1 MVATISFNPYTTT
14 VGEGLF
20 NTTSDGLRQ
29 GTAFPDPAA
38 RQKARTCVLAQDETL
53 PMWGG
58 VGVYMD
64 VPGGAGNP
72 RVQLGPVCGR
82 ANSLSGSKALA
93 GFSVFDGANAMV
105 TTPQSRVPLAASGGQ
120 VITYQLGS
128 LARIVVAMD
137 PVLIDLMEGPIKP
150 QVSWDF
156 YSQRLVPYLGT
167 DTITSGTYNT
177 TTGVIVLTMDGD
189 VAFGVGDTAVLS
201 SLTGTG
207 GYATLNGAWEITAVA
222 GPTVTLAGPTG
233 AGASTITGGSL
244 VLGSG
249 ANSALPV
256 TVLEVQASNCLV
268 VDYDEDTGF
277 ANYNYDGAAAV
288 IQL

>member
-1 MVATISFNPYTTT
+1 MVASLPSNPFLTT

-29 GTAFPDPAA
+29 GTAFPDPAT
-38 RQKARTCVLAQDETL
+38 RNRSRTCVLAQSETL
-53 PMWGG
+53 VMWGG

-72 RVQLGPVCGR
+72 RAALGPVCGR
-82 ANSLSGSKALA
+82 ADALTGAKALA

-105 TTPQSRVPLAASGGQ
+105 TNPQSRVPLAGSGGQ
-120 VITYQLGS
+120 VIVYPLGS

-137 PVLIDLMEGPIKP
+137 PILVDLMEGPIKP

-156 YSQRLVPYLGT
+156 YAQRLVPYLGT
-167 DTITSGTYNT
+167 GTISSGTYNS
-177 TTGVIVLTMDGD
+177 TTGVIVLTMSADVGYSAGD
-189 VAFGVGDTAVLS
+189 EAVLS

-207 GYATLNGAWEITAVA
+207 GYATLNGAWEITAVSGA
-222 GPTVTLAGPTG
+222 TVTLAGPTG

-256 TVLEVQASNCLV
+256 AVLEVQASNCLV
-268 VDYDEDTGF
+268 VDYDPATGF

-288 IQL
+288 IQI